1 MSATLIDSAVSD
13 DERRRQLYSGDL
25 FFYGPRASSKAFID
39 HAWQLI
45 CEAFDP
51 IPPAQAQFELPVEK
65 FVELAAPLK
74 TRFTHHPRS
83 KELLT
88 HLLEDHGCDVDA
100 TYFDVPKLRI
110 VSTHGYLTAGV
121 GYAYKNHRDI
131 WYACPQSQINWWMP
145 ISEIS
150 ERCGLVMHPKFFDI
164 PVPNNSADFDAY
176 RWNAEG
182 RKSAAQYITSD
193 PRPHPHLTEP
203 IDLDRQVLVGGP
215 GSILLFS
222 AQHLHATIP
231 NDSGR
236 TRFSIDF
243 RTVHRKDIEAHVGAK
258 TIDNQSTG
266 TTLRDFLNA
275 RTYERFAES
284 IVSQYE
290 LGDVKREGE
299 AVLVFDPSE
308 VGYKGA

>member
-1 MSATLIDSAVSD
+1 MSATLIDSAATD
-13 DERRRQLYSGDL
+13 AQRRQQLYAGDL
-25 FFYGPRASSKAFID
+25 FFYTPRASSKAFRD

-51 IPPAQAQFELPVEK
+51 IPPDRAQFDLPVET
-65 FVELAAPLK
+65 FVEIIAPLK

-88 HLLEDHGCDVDA
+88 ALLEDHGCDVDA

-131 WYACPQSQINWWMP
+131 WYACPESQINWWLP
-145 ISEIS
+145 ISEIT
-150 ERCGLVMHPKFFDI
+150 ERCGLAMHPQFFDR
-164 PVPNNSADFDAY
+164 PVPNNSAAFDAY

-193 PRPHPHLTEP
+193 PRPHPHLTEA
-203 IDLDRQVLVGGP
+203 IELDHQVLVGGP
-215 GSILLFS
+215 ASILLFS

-243 RTVHRKDIEAHVGAK
+243 RTVHRQDIEEHVGARR
-258 TIDNQSTG
+258 IDDQSTG

-275 RTYERFAES
+275 RSHERLPES
-284 IVSQYE
+284 IIGQYE
-290 LGDVKREGE
+290 SGDGRSEG
-299 AVLVFDPSE
+299 VLVFDPSE